1 MVVFADSAVVGISAL
16 ITVALAALTLVAAA
30 ITIREAR
37 LARGEA
43 SRAHRD
49 ETKEQAALHREEM
62 DERLEATL
70 GEQTLQRLIRLG
82 RIGELV
88 GEVALIAGREA
99 HDRGETKPDASRP
112 LPAAPNSPVITL
124 LKRLELEIR
133 IYESLG
139 SEPQEE
145 LRGYVERQQ
154 WLGLPRATIQT
165 HAEKRLQKLAELVE
179 REGETLST
187 LLDLARERYER
198 HAVEQ
203 HH

>member
-1 MVVFADSAVVGISAL
+1 
-16 ITVALAALTLVAAA
+16 
-30 ITIREAR
+30 
-37 LARGEA
+37 
-43 SRAHRD
+43 
-49 ETKEQAALHREEM
+49 M

-70 GEQTLQRLIRLG
+70 GEQALQRLIRLG

-99 HDRGETKPDASRP
+99 REREETKPGGSRP

-139 SEPQEE
+139 SEPQDE

-179 REGETLST
+179 REDGTLST
-187 LLDLARERYER
+187 ILNLASERYER
-198 HAVEQ
+198 RAAER
-203 HH
+203 HHVTTG